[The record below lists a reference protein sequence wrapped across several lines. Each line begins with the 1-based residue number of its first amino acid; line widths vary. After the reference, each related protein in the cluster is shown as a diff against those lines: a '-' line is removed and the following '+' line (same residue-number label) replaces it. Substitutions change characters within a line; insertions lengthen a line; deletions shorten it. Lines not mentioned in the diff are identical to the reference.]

1 MKRKKKNIQKKT
13 HKSDNYF
20 NPEKHSVNEH
30 EIKKSLYVQIVII
43 NVLTWYL

>member
-1 MKRKKKNIQKKT
+1 MKRKIKKKHTEENF

-43 NVLTWYL
+43 NVYL